1 MSGCLR
7 GVVDRMRLSR
17 WINGVSN
24 ETNDKEHSLALA
36 LVNVAT
42 TVGMLV
48 HSAFFILCMTMSRQ
62 TMITSLV
69 RTRVSGSHPHR

>member
-17 WINGVSN
+17 WINDVSN
-24 ETNDKEHSLALA
+24 ETNNKEHSLALA
-36 LVNVAT
+36 LVDVAT
-42 TVGMLV
+42 TVGMMV

-62 TMITSLV
+62 TMITSLA
-69 RTRVSGSHPHR
+69 RTHVSGSHPHC